1 MLGDDYS
8 AGTGKVFTKAVGS
21 GVGFETRDVRQ
32 SRYEDVAA
40 THFSSLGSAVTTHF
54 SPPQECCRHSSH
66 QHSTAVDLKPGREV
80 SLAVIT
86 FSFR

>member
-40 THFSSLGSAVTTHF
+40 THFS
-54 SPPQECCRHSSH
+54 PPQECCRHSSH